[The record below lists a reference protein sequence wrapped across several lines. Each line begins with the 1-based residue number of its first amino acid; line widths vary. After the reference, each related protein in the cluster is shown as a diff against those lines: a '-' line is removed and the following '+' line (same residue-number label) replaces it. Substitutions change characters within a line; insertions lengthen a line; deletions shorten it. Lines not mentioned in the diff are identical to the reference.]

1 MASIRFL
8 LAFDEITQINC
19 IADAVDFVVRHFV
32 LKLVVLIIVLSRET
46 SSHHS
51 SQKRPIYNVHP
62 VVLGRRQRPIL
73 AGVCKSASDIAVE
86 KCNSCS
92 EVNFVVLE

>member
-32 LKLVVLIIVLSRET
+32 LELVLLIIILSRET
-46 SSHHS
+46 SSYHS
-51 SQKRPIYNVHP
+51 SQESSIYYVHP
-62 VVLGRRQRPIL
+62 VVLGRHQCPIL

-86 KCNSCS
+86 ECNSCS
-92 EVNFVVLE
+92 DVDFVVLE